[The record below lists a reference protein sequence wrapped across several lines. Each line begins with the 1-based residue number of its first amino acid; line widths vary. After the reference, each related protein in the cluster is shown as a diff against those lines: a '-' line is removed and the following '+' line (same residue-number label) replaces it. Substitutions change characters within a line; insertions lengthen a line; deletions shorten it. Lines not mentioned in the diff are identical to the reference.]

1 MRDETLVE
9 PFAVQEIFVD
19 GFCDHQIN
27 NGVMTCVGYRTQRPS
42 RENGDPLKVVVVRLV
57 MPASNVDAAV
67 DDARQAQA
75 GNNTRAV
82 SVRSRERA
90 KPH

>member
-9 PFAVQEIFVD
+9 PFSVQEIFVD
-19 GFCDHQIN
+19 GFCDHQIS
-27 NGVMTCVGYRTQRPS
+27 NGVMTCVGYRLQRPS
-42 RENGDPLKVVVVRLV
+42 RQNGDPLKVVVVRLV
-57 MPASNVDAAV
+57 MPAINITEAIEDMRAAQSGPTV
-67 DDARQAQA
+67 I
-75 GNNTRAV
+75 